1 MGGMKV
7 GVWVKITFEGGE
19 SNQFSLEEQKEG
31 LEMQKVWMLNHMTA
45 DGIAVKYNGWST
57 FKC

>member
-1 MGGMKV
+1 MKV

-19 SNQFSLEEQKEG
+19 SDQFSLEEQKER